1 VEPKSTESMPEN
13 NFTIIDA
20 ISIFIRNKTKVLII
34 TFVICVLSIVVYF
47 FVLDLIYMSSAT
59 IKSSSKSG
67 GLLGSLN
74 LDVPDI
80 GSLDDLGLSG
90 SKTAKELAAYEE
102 ILNSRRCLEAL
113 VIKFDLMKRDKFD
126 FMEDAIRDFRE
137 NRLEIKI
144 EKLSGVMYISVY
156 DKSPIVAK
164 EMVEF
169 LIEELNKVNIEMSVQ
184 DAQNNRIF
192 VEKRYL
198 ESKNALTNA
207 EDSIKTFQQIYGIA
221 PDLQI
226 KASAQSV
233 FTLEAELKGEEVKLD
248 VVRKILSGSQPEVKL
263 QEEKVNSLRN
273 KIIEIKNS
281 TNIEDN
287 LKLGNS
293 PQIAISYLRL
303 QREVEIQNKI
313 MAFILPIYE
322 QAKIEEQRETP
333 TILVLDKPY
342 VAERK
347 KKPKRL
353 TMVVIWTLV
362 GLISSFSY
370 FVVKEKWIAFKKRL
384 PNNDRRAL

>member
-1 VEPKSTESMPEN
+1 
-13 NFTIIDA
+13 
-20 ISIFIRNKTKVLII
+20 
-34 TFVICVLSIVVYF
+34 
-47 FVLDLIYMSSAT
+47 MSSAT